1 MSTIKEIWCMPHSHL
16 DVGYTHPQPLL
27 LELQSEYIDQ
37 AIDICLRTADY
48 PEESR
53 FCWTIEANYV
63 LKRWMETAEPERI
76 SLLKELIREKRICVT
91 AFPMHTTPGCDL
103 NEMVHMVAGLD
114 ALREETGAD
123 IKVAINHDVNG
134 EPWTLGQVMLARQ
147 RKK

>member
-1 MSTIKEIWCMPHSHL
+1 MPHSHL

-91 AFPMHTTPGCDL
+91 AFPIPHR
-103 NEMVHMVAGLD
+103 D
-114 ALREETGAD
+114 AT
-123 IKVAINHDVNG
+123 
-134 EPWTLGQVMLARQ
+134 
-147 RKK
+147 

>member
-1 MSTIKEIWCMPHSHL
+1 MPHSHL

-76 SLLKELIREKRICVT
+76 SLLKELIREKRICVP
-91 AFPMHTTPGCDL
+91 APSRIRSGSPNRPFLWSFP
-103 NEMVHMVAGLD
+103 A
-114 ALREETGAD
+114 A
-123 IKVAINHDVNG
+123 
-134 EPWTLGQVMLARQ
+134 
-147 RKK
+147 